1 MIRKAIRTLGAA
13 ILVMGLMGT
22 AAQAQQTSSDSQAPA
37 PVIKPVPAL
46 HTSKPMASK
55 PMASKPMASKPMAEP
70 KAEEKSELAAT
81 ASLDYPPCSK
91 TVKDR
96 CIQLWQ
102 PDLAKAYPKCAKVK
116 ASAARA
122 ACIESAYQQD
132 KK

>member
-1 MIRKAIRTLGAA
+1 MIRKAIGVFGAA
-13 ILVMGLMGT
+13 ILVAGLLG
-22 AAQAQQTSSDSQAPA
+22 AAARAQQTPSDGQTPA
-37 PVIKPVPAL
+37 AVIKPVPAL
-46 HTSKPMASK
+46 HQPKPITIR
-55 PMASKPMASKPMAEP
+55 
-70 KAEEKSELAAT
+70 KAEEKSAPAET

-102 PDLAKAYPKCAKVK
+102 PNLAKTYPQCAKVK
-116 ASAARA
+116 GSTARA